1 MNTAII
7 TGAAQGVGLCIA
19 ESLAQRNYRLV
30 LSDIDTEKGTA
41 AASQLN
47 LTHGEGTAAFF
58 ACDLSDLRGIDA
70 LLAFTVETMGGF
82 SVLIN
87 NAGYLRAP
95 FLALSAQDIQDI
107 ITVNQTAP
115 IYATQQ
121 AIKYWDARDQ
131 GQGQGQAGCVVTVTS
146 SSSFKTYASIA
157 PYGAA
162 KAGAAMFTFAAGA
175 FYPRVRVNAVAPT
188 AIATGFDRNRM
199 RVETDRTGPG
209 YTPEEE
215 MRAMGLKRLQ
225 PQEVADAVVRCV
237 EDEGLYGKVLYLDA
251 VEGIRIHDRYT

>member
-19 ESLAQRNYRLV
+19 EALAQRNYRIV
-30 LSDIDTEKGTA
+30 LSDIDTEKGPA
-41 AASQLN
+41 AASKLN

-58 ACDLSDLRGIDA
+58 HCDLSNLREIDA
-70 LLAFTVETMGGF
+70 LLSFTIETMGGF

-95 FLALSAQDIQDI
+95 FLALSAQDIQDM
-107 ITVNQTAP
+107 ITVNLTAP

-121 AIKYWDARDQ
+121 AIKYWD
-131 GQGQGQAGCVVTVTS
+131 GLHQGQAGCVVSVTS

-175 FYPRVRVNAVAPT
+175 FHPRVRVNAVAPT
-188 AIATGFDRNRM
+188 AIATGFDKNRM
-199 RVETDRTGPG
+199 RAETDRTGPG

-225 PQEVADAVVRCV
+225 PQEVAEAVVRCV
-237 EDEGLYGKVLYLDA
+237 EDKGLYGKVLYLDA
-251 VEGIRIHDRYT
+251 VEGIKIHDGYT